1 MHEESRKA
9 AEEIMD
15 NAIPHDLFLHELVVG
30 ALANVVK
37 ADGFSDEDRYFDYIN
52 NQASTICRRLMDIMQ
67 AQLTMQIEFVKIL
80 SDTHTTILSKKGE

>member
-15 NAIPHDLFLHELVVG
+15 NAIPNGLFMHELVVE
-30 ALANVVK
+30 ALAKVVDK
-37 ADGFSDEDRYFDYIN
+37 DSFNDEDRYCDYLN
-52 NQASTICRRLMDIMQ
+52 NQAATICRRLNDLMRI
-67 AQLTMQIEFVKIL
+67 QLTMQIEFVKIL

>member
-15 NAIPHDLFLHELVVG
+15 NAIPNGLFMHELVVE
-30 ALANVVK
+30 ALVKVVK
-37 ADGFSDEDRYFDYIN
+37 ADGFSDEDRYFNYIN
-52 NQASTICRRLMDIMQ
+52 NQASTICHKLEDIMRV
-67 AQLTMQIEFVKIL
+67 QLTKQIELVRLL